1 MEKKIGFIGTGNIAT
16 TIIDGLISHFDG
28 INQRIYVSNRGA
40 QKGMAV
46 AETYGV
52 NYASNNIELVKCCD
66 VIFLGV
72 KPDVCPKVLK
82 EISSYVDERKVLIS
96 VIAGVSLEE
105 MQQYFSSPKKIIR
118 TMPNVAV
125 NVREGMIALCPSPLV
140 TEEELEFAKTLF
152 SSIGRADKVEEALL
166 DTVTCISGCSPAF
179 VALFVEAMAD
189 AAVLQG
195 MPRDKAYQYA
205 AQTLVGTGKLILEKK
220 IHPGAL
226 KDMVTSPG
234 GITIEGVY
242 LLEKRNFRSTV
253 MDALEA
259 CYHKIKDMTKK

>member
-1 MEKKIGFIGTGNIAT
+1 MDKKIGFIGTGNIAT
-16 TIIDGLISHFDG
+16 TIIDGLISQFKG
-28 INQRIYVSNRGA
+28 INKTIYVSNRGPK
-40 QKGMAV
+40 KGMAV
-46 AETYGV
+46 AEAYGV
-52 NYASNNIELVKCCD
+52 TYVSSNSELVKTCD

-72 KPDVCPKVLK
+72 KPDACQALLE
-82 EISSYVDERKVLIS
+82 EISSHVSEEKVLIS
-96 VIAGVSLEE
+96 VIAGVSLND
-105 MQQYFSSPKKIIR
+105 MQQYFSNPQKIIR

-125 NVREGMIALCPSPLV
+125 TVREGMIALCPSPLV
-140 TEEELEFAKTLF
+140 TEEEMEFAKGIF
-152 SSIGRADKVEEALL
+152 SSIGRADKVDESVL

-179 VALFVEAMAD
+179 IALFVEAMAD

-259 CYHKIKDMTKK
+259 CYHKIKGLVK